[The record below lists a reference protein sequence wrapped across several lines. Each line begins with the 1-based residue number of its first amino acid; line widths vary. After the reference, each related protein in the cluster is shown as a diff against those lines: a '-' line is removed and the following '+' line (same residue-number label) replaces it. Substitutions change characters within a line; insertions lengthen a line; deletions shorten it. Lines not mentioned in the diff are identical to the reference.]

1 METELNKPDSA
12 LSKDGWK
19 KAFSVAVR
27 ILVSV
32 LILSLIVSLVQWQN
46 VLVALQSAD
55 SRFMLLAVFLLIG
68 NLSVRTLKWHTML
81 RSVKESPTFAE
92 AYGSVMLGISLG
104 SFTPGELGD
113 IAGRALHITDA
124 KRSHLVGLTLL
135 DKLQIF
141 VVTSCAGGVSL
152 ACLAF
157 DDPYLRT
164 FLSIVIILLSCIF
177 MMRLG
182 FIATLGQR
190 LNTWLL
196 KRPWLSR
203 VLDGFQLLTPS
214 QLLSTALYTLL
225 FHGVLILQMY
235 CLLNAFSPISFL
247 HAFVGTSA
255 MMFVKSLLP
264 ISIGDLG
271 VREAGS
277 IYFFSLYGISQA
289 AALNASLILF
299 FINIFVPSLMG
310 TYFIRHQQL
319 SSFEFMQF
327 WKK

>member
-1 METELNKPDSA
+1 METELKKPDID
-12 LSKDGWK
+12 LSNVGWK
-19 KAFSVAVR
+19 KAFSIAVR
-27 ILVSV
+27 MVVSA
-32 LILSLIVSLVQWQN
+32 LILYSIVSLIQWQN
-46 VLVALQSAD
+46 VLLAFQSAD
-55 SRFMLLAVFLLIG
+55 RRFILMAVFLLVF

-81 RSVKESPTFAE
+81 RSVKETPTFTE
-92 AYGSVMLGISLG
+92 AFGSVMLGISLG

-113 IAGRALHITDA
+113 FAGRALHITDA

-152 ACLAF
+152 TCLAF
-157 DDPYLRT
+157 DNPYLCT
-164 FLSIVIILLSCIF
+164 FLSIVILLLSGVF
-177 MMRLG
+177 MMRLEI
-182 FIATLGQR
+182 IATLGQR
-190 LNTWLL
+190 LNTSFL

-203 VLDGFQLLTPS
+203 VLDGCQLLTPR

-235 CLLNAFSPISFL
+235 CLLNAFSTISFL
-247 HAFVGTSA
+247 HAFIGTSA

-277 IYFFSLYGISQA
+277 IYFFSLYSISQA
-289 AALNASLILF
+289 AALNASLMLF

-319 SSFEFMQF
+319 SSFKFIQL